1 MAALHQHT
9 ADQDKVSITPGSY
22 IALWADAINL
32 EIPAEERFIIRADG
46 FNPAK
51 QVAPLL
57 LFTPDGTT
65 LQSRATDTVFGTLTQ
80 HEWRP
85 GEYRWVYT
93 SRHNPKAAAFL
104 SRVWIIDP
112 LPVGEALTLA
122 RTTYAHDSAVGRF
135 ESYRAS
141 THAQHLFQ
149 ALADEDE
156 QRSAAVEEAV
166 REIFINAHQRN
177 TYHAEREEAYH
188 AYRQAVAEAQA
199 ALERKVEKELRR
211 AFMALADL
219 HAPTSF
225 EIRQTLEQAAPM
237 LRQHLRMSRKDVHP
251 ALRQTADLVRTGHET
266 IALFHFRGT
275 PMFWYA

>member
-9 ADQDKVSITPGSY
+9 VDQDKVSITPGSY

-32 EIPAEERFIIRADG
+32 EIPAEERFIIRAEG

-65 LQSRATDTVFGTLTQ
+65 LKSRATDTVFGTLTQ

-93 SRHNPKAAAFL
+93 SRHNPTAAAFL

-156 QRSAAVEEAV
+156 Q
-166 REIFINAHQRN
+166 
-177 TYHAEREEAYH
+177 
-188 AYRQAVAEAQA
+188 
-199 ALERKVEKELRR
+199 
-211 AFMALADL
+211 
-219 HAPTSF
+219 
-225 EIRQTLEQAAPM
+225 
-237 LRQHLRMSRKDVHP
+237 SR
-251 ALRQTADLVRTGHET
+251 
-266 IALFHFRGT
+266 
-275 PMFWYA
+275 

>member
-1 MAALHQHT
+1 MAVLHQHT
-9 ADQDKVSITPGSY
+9 VDQNKVSVAPGSY
-22 IALWADAINL
+22 IALWADAINP

-65 LQSRATDTVFGTLTQ
+65 LQSRATETVFGTLTQ

-93 SRHNPKAAAFL
+93 SRHNPQAAAFL

-112 LPVGEALTLA
+112 LPAGEALTLA

-141 THAQHLFQ
+141 TYAQHLFQ
-149 ALADEDE
+149 ALAEEDE
-156 QRSAAVEEAV
+156 QKSTAVEEAV

-177 TYHAEREEAYH
+177 TYHAERDEACY
-188 AYRQAVAEAQA
+188 AYSQAVAEAQA
-199 ALERKVEKELRR
+199 GR
-211 AFMALADL
+211 
-219 HAPTSF
+219 
-225 EIRQTLEQAAPM
+225 
-237 LRQHLRMSRKDVHP
+237 
-251 ALRQTADLVRTGHET
+251 
-266 IALFHFRGT
+266 
-275 PMFWYA
+275 

>member
-9 ADQDKVSITPGSY
+9 VDQNKVSITPGSY
-22 IALWADAINL
+22 IALWADAINP
-32 EIPAEERFIIRADG
+32 EIPEEEQFIIRADG
-46 FNPAK
+46 FSPAK

-65 LQSRATDTVFGTLTQ
+65 LKSRATDTIFGTLTQ

-93 SRHNPKAAAFL
+93 SRYNPKAAAFL
-104 SRVWIIDP
+104 TRVWIIDP
-112 LPVGEALTLA
+112 LPTGEALTLA
-122 RTTYAHDSAVGRF
+122 RTTYAQDTAVGRF
-135 ESYRAS
+135 ERYRAS
-141 THAQHLFQ
+141 KYAHPLFQ

-156 QRSAAVEEAV
+156 EKGAAVEEAV

-177 TYHAEREEAYH
+177 TYHSEREEAYH

>member
-9 ADQDKVSITPGSY
+9 VNQDTIYVTPGSY
-22 IALWADAINL
+22 IALWADAINP
-32 EIPAEERFIIRADG
+32 EIPEEERFIIRAEG

-51 QVAPLL
+51 QAEPLL

-65 LQSRATDTVFGTLTQ
+65 LQSHATDTVFGTLTQ

-85 GEYRWVYT
+85 GEYRWVYI
-93 SRHNPKAAAFL
+93 SRYNPTAAAFL

-112 LPVGEALTLA
+112 SPAEEALTLA

-135 ESYRAS
+135 ERYRAS
-141 THAQHLFQ
+141 RYAQYLFQ
-149 ALADEDE
+149 ALAEEDE
-156 QRSAAVEEAV
+156 EAAASTEAAV

-177 TYHAEREEAYH
+177 TYHSERKEAYY

-199 ALERKVEKELRR
+199 ALDQKVDKELRR

-225 EIRQTLEQAAPM
+225 EIRQTLEREAPM
-237 LRQHLRMSRKDVHP
+237 SRQHFRMSKKNVP
-251 ALRQTADLVRTGHET
+251 FALRQAADMVRRGHET
-266 IALFHFRGT
+266 IALFHFRTT
-275 PMFWYA
+275 PTVWYA

>member
-9 ADQDKVSITPGSY
+9 VDQDKVSITPGSY
-22 IALWADAINL
+22 IALWADAINP
-32 EIPAEERFIIRADG
+32 EIPEEERFIIRAEG
-46 FNPAK
+46 FSPAK

-57 LFTPDGTT
+57 LHTPDGTT
-65 LQSRATDTVFGTLTQ
+65 LKSRATDTVFGTLTQ

-85 GEYRWVYT
+85 GEYRWVYI
-93 SRHNPKAAAFL
+93 SRHNPTAAAFL

-135 ESYRAS
+135 ERYRAS
-141 THAQHLFQ
+141 KYAHPLFQ

-156 QRSAAVEEAV
+156 EKGAAVEEAV

-177 TYHAEREEAYH
+177 TYHSEREEACY
-188 AYRQAVAEAQA
+188 AYSQAVAEAQA
-199 ALERKVEKELRR
+199 ALDRKVEKELSQ
-211 AFMALADL
+211 ASKALAGL
-219 HAPTSF
+219 RAPTRF
-225 EIRQTLEQAAPM
+225 DIEQTVEREAPL
-237 LRQHLRMSRKDVHP
+237 LRPHFRMSRKDVHP
-251 ALRQTADLVRTGHET
+251 ALRQAADSVRRGHET
-266 IALFHFRGT
+266 IAIFHFRGT

>member
-9 ADQDKVSITPGSY
+9 VNQDTVNVTPGSY
-22 IALWADAINL
+22 IALWADAINP
-32 EIPAEERFIIRADG
+32 EIPEEERFIIRADG

-85 GEYRWVYT
+85 GEYRWVYI
-93 SRHNPKAAAFL
+93 SRHNPTAVAFL

-177 TYHAEREEAYH
+177 TYHSEREEAYH

-251 ALRQTADLVRTGHET
+251 ALRQAADLVRTGHET

>member
-9 ADQDKVSITPGSY
+9 VDQNKVSVTPGSY
-22 IALWADAINL
+22 IALWADAINP

-65 LQSRATDTVFGTLTQ
+65 LQSRATETVFGTLTQ

-93 SRHNPKAAAFL
+93 SRHNPQAAAFL

-112 LPVGEALTLA
+112 LPAGEALTLA

-141 THAQHLFQ
+141 TYAQHLFQ

-156 QRSAAVEEAV
+156 EKGAAVEEAV

-188 AYRQAVAEAQA
+188 AYRQAVVEAQA
-199 ALERKVEKELRR
+199 ALDRKVEKELSQ
-211 AFMALADL
+211 ASKALANL
-219 HAPTSF
+219 RAPTRF
-225 EIRQTLEQAAPM
+225 EIEQTLEREAPM
-237 LRQHLRMSRKDVHP
+237 LRQYLRMSQKNVHP
-251 ALRQTADLVRTGHET
+251 ALRQAADSVRRGHNT
-266 IALFHFRGT
+266 IAIFHFRHN